1 MTLEQRLRALGRNP
15 TAVVGAAAGVGL
27 VWIGW
32 RQLRQSPAPIVI
44 AGPATAPDTGATA
57 VAAFQAGAAAAS
69 SGFDTGAALG
79 QSALGLAGSAVGDLG
94 GAVGTLAGS
103 QADMGATLSGA
114 LSDAIGAITQPAQS
128 PAPAPAPAPQ
138 PGTTPVPPPPS
149 PSQLGP
155 HVRVTLGTFTTYT
168 RSTGG
173 HSLRQ
178 APVNTVYPVAP
189 SPVWPHLGMSL
200 VQLTGGPY
208 AGLWVNPHGAL
219 AYSAS

>member
-114 LSDAIGAITQPAQS
+114 LSDAIGVHLCREQR
-128 PAPAPAPAPQ
+128 
-138 PGTTPVPPPPS
+138 G
-149 PSQLGP
+149 LN
-155 HVRVTLGTFTTYT
+155 HLLHCR
-168 RSTGG
+168 
-173 HSLRQ
+173 
-178 APVNTVYPVAP
+178 TVC
-189 SPVWPHLGMSL
+189 
-200 VQLTGGPY
+200 
-208 AGLWVNPHGAL
+208 PHGQKGHRL
-219 AYSAS
+219 VVPS